1 MERDITLRGIKE
13 EQKYPDDM
21 DKECGKNVSSLVK
34 RCTSHLPDLR
44 PTVKEILKSKMIPSL
59 ENKQIILNQFE
70 NEFLEKNNKFINEF
84 LKILIKRKKKRIKEY
99 YDSIN
104 TNAIF
109 SQEENSIND
118 LNKTN
123 ISKGKEKNNKCINEN
138 STLIMYDDDFYSSL
152 FFPLPKLL
160 DLNPNHQNINDS
172 AIYTLSVFEKV
183 RFQIQQIL
191 NKYNAFYFKLSE
203 FELYNKFNE
212 FCYYNS
218 NENKFCT
225 IYLKNNTYECA
236 ITENGVLLSKSK
248 NMYNNLNKMISS
260 VYNSRFY
267 NSFTPITFYYDS
279 SGVIYSS
286 YPFNCSKEYAEY
298 NDIICSSI
306 WKESNNL
313 YDYDSKY
320 IINNL
325 IMIFNILRDFNFPS
339 KYIEIRINSSIIL
352 DVIYDHFL
360 KKKYSSE
367 ELEEVK
373 IKTLLIISSLL
384 NKRDYQFNINELTKL
399 LHEKRALDKIPIQ
412 INELKNLINYINE
425 EKKENEQKK
434 IQIKNPETTEE
445 KEKRINEENKIKSYF
460 EDIYWESNYD
470 NLNKY
475 KNKLSIDYT
484 LIPENL
490 QFYSGFFL
498 QICYNKD
505 KTILPLIEGG
515 IIDNY
520 LYDKEKKENEQLK
533 GFSFIVYMKNIFEIK
548 LKGSQL
554 GKNKS
559 TNYLYDVLIIRTDE
573 NVQIKLLNDLG
584 KTCIEEKLK
593 YLIIYKPQNKKV
605 DFKEYYQIYRMRQI
619 ISINLM
625 EKKKEEEE
633 KKERIKNKEKKEK
646 IKGRKEKKEKEKE
659 KKEKE
664 KKEKEKI
671 KEKEKEKEKE
681 KNKEKNKE
689 TSNESEEEDNIIE
702 VFYST
707 QTLDKNK
714 VSKKENIT
722 LQEIR
727 SDFKFF
733 LKPSNNDNE

>member
-1 MERDITLRGIKE
+1 MKE
-13 EQKYPDDM
+13 
-21 DKECGKNVSSLVK
+21 
-34 RCTSHLPDLR
+34 
-44 PTVKEILKSKMIPSL
+44 
-59 ENKQIILNQFE
+59 
-70 NEFLEKNNKFINEF
+70 
-84 LKILIKRKKKRIKEY
+84 KKRIKEY

-279 SGVIYSS
+279 SGVIYNS
-286 YPFNCSKEYAEY
+286 YPFSCSKEYAEY

-325 IMIFNILRDFNFPS
+325 RMIFNILRDFNFPS

-384 NKRDYQFNINELTKL
+384 NKRDYQFNIDDLTKL
-399 LHEKRALDKIPIQ
+399 LHEKRALDKMPIQ
-412 INELKNLINYINE
+412 INELKSLINYINE
-425 EKKENEQKK
+425 EKKENEHRK

-646 IKGRKEKKEKEKE
+646 IRGKKEKKEKEKE

-664 KKEKEKI
+664 KKEKEKL
-671 KEKEKEKEKE
+671 KEKDKEKEKE

-689 TSNESEEEDNIIE
+689 NANESEEEDNIIE

>member
-1 MERDITLRGIKE
+1 
-13 EQKYPDDM
+13 
-21 DKECGKNVSSLVK
+21 
-34 RCTSHLPDLR
+34 
-44 PTVKEILKSKMIPSL
+44 MIHSL

-689 TSNESEEEDNIIE
+689 TSNESGEEDNIIE
-702 VFYST
+702 IFYST
-707 QTLDKNK
+707 QTLDKNR
-714 VSKKENIT
+714 VSKKEDIT

>member
-1 MERDITLRGIKE
+1 
-13 EQKYPDDM
+13 
-21 DKECGKNVSSLVK
+21 
-34 RCTSHLPDLR
+34 
-44 PTVKEILKSKMIPSL
+44 MIPSL
-59 ENKQIILNQFE
+59 ENKQKILLQFN
-70 NEFLEKNNKFINEF
+70 NEFLEKNNKLINDF
-84 LKILIKRKKKRIKEY
+84 LKIIIERKKKRIKEY